1 MPKGNELS
9 MDTTE
14 NLDPLLF
21 GEGPARDERFT
32 EKRRW
37 IECANFPGDHPQK
50 HIEFFHRQM
59 NEEMNGVENAAQSLA
74 DFPDADWNVRMSMA
88 RQCADEARH
97 VEMFQRIFESRGG
110 KLGEYPILNFQYRI
124 IANLGDLLS
133 RLVVQNRSFEAG
145 GIDAVTFAIDEA
157 RKRGDQELVDLFEM
171 QQADEIT
178 HVRFANEFVVETIR
192 KEPRAALQVARA
204 LTLASTAFMQVMG
217 SEGVGSVEY
226 LADEK
231 GRLEAGFGLEEVK
244 TATQQAMK
252 RRALYESQ

>member
-1 MPKGNELS
+1 VSATQNF
-9 MDTTE
+9 
-14 NLDPLLF
+14 DPALF
-21 GEGPARDERFT
+21 GDGPARDQRFT

-37 IECANFPGDHPQK
+37 AECANFPNDHPLK

-97 VEMFQRIFESRGG
+97 VEMFRRIFESRGG
-110 KLGEYPILNFQYRI
+110 QLGEYPILNFQYRI

-145 GIDAVTFAIDEA
+145 GIDAVTYAIDEA

-178 HVRFANEFVVETIR
+178 HVRFANEFVYQTIR
-192 KEPRAALQVARA
+192 KDPRAALQVARA

-217 SEGVGSVEY
+217 REGVGSVEY
-226 LADEK
+226 LADER
-231 GRLEAGFGLEEVK
+231 GRLEAGFGLAEVK
-244 TATQQAMK
+244 AATTQAIQ
-252 RRALYESQ
+252 RRASYGSH